1 MILTTFGIMSFGLR
15 WIVIDSLAEWTG
27 FIKIKQPAVR
37 RGFGSTYQAAASRHP
52 EPRKS
57 VNTKPALSIAKL
69 SQYTGS
75 NIDRRMQRNH
85 GGELL
90 KGPPK

>member
-1 MILTTFGIMSFGLR
+1 MFFGLN
-15 WIVIDSLAEWTG
+15 WIVIDPMAEWTG
-27 FIKIKQPAVR
+27 FIKNKQPAVR
-37 RGFGSTYQAAASRHP
+37 HGFGSTYQAAASRHP
-52 EPRKS
+52 EPRES
-57 VNTKPALSIAKL
+57 VNTKPVSSIAKL
-69 SQYTGS
+69 SKYTGS